1 MKLEFLVEELKEE
14 LKCNK
19 LAITVDRKDAKW
31 AKEEFGLGIQNVMEN
46 EEGYIFPYI
55 GKGDIEEYL
64 GQMLLEDYFEGF
76 EDEVLMTDNAEMAAA
91 WFNQGREVR
100 LKHDL
105 SKEEKDFQDR
115 LVHCVIIFK
124 MIRVNNIATF

>member
-31 AKEEFGLGIQNVMEN
+31 AKEEFGLDIQNIMEN

-100 LKHDL
+100 LKHNL
-105 SKEEKDFQDR
+105 SREEKDFQDK

>member
-14 LKCNK
+14 LKCDK
-19 LAITVDRKDAKW
+19 LAITVNRKDARW
-31 AKEEFGLGIQNVMEN
+31 AKEEFGLDIQNVMEN

-55 GKGDIEEYL
+55 GKGDIEEYM
-64 GQMLLEDYFEGF
+64 GQMLLEGYFEGS
-76 EDEVLMTDNAEMAAA
+76 EEEVLMTDNAEMAAA

-100 LKHDL
+100 LKHNL

-124 MIRVNNIATF
+124 MIRVNNITIF

>member
-1 MKLEFLVEELKEE
+1 MKLELLIEELKEE

-31 AKEEFGLGIQNVMEN
+31 AKEEFGLGIQNIMEN

-55 GKGDIEEYL
+55 GKGDIEEYMR
-64 GQMLLEDYFEGF
+64 QMLLEGYFEDF
-76 EDEVLMTDNAEMAAA
+76 EEEVLMTDNAEMAAA

-100 LKHDL
+100 LKHNL
-105 SKEEKDFQDR
+105 SREEKDFQDR

-124 MIRVNNIATF
+124 MIRVNNITIF